1 MDKHYVGI
9 DLGGTNIKGGV
20 VASDGTVVHFE
31 SIETEVE
38 GGRDH
43 VLDRIG
49 MLVGKV
55 RDAAGL
61 AHGQIAAV
69 GIGSPGP
76 LDTKR
81 GIIHEA
87 PNLPGWINLPLSAE
101 VSRRC
106 GYPCF
111 LENDANSAA
120 LAEAHVGAGK
130 GTQCMIMLTLGTGIG
145 GGIVIDGRV
154 WHGADD
160 IAAELGHV
168 SVKYDGIRCNCGS
181 IGCVEAY
188 ASATGVVRRAREA
201 LAQGAESALADGAPK
216 ALADVHDEDKCAHIF
231 HVAAAGDPLAEKVVA
246 DTTVYLAAAIGSL
259 INIFNPDMIVLFGG
273 MTKAGDQLL
282 APVRK
287 EVRQRSFKIGSDRCQ
302 IVRSHLGGEAGVLGA
317 AITAMQALAEQQSPP
332 NDD

>member
-1 MDKHYVGI
+1 MATRHYVGI

-20 VASDGTVVHFE
+20 VTAEGEVLHFE

-55 RDAAGL
+55 RDAASL
-61 AHGQIAAV
+61 AQDDIAAV

-76 LDTKR
+76 LDTKK

-87 PNLPGWINLPLSAE
+87 PNLPGWINLPLAAE
-101 VSRRC
+101 TGRRS

-130 GTQCMIMLTLGTGIG
+130 GTACMIMLTLGTGIG
-145 GGIVIDGRV
+145 GGIVIGGRV

-168 SVKYDGIRCNCGS
+168 SVKLDGIRCNCGS

-188 ASATGVVRRAREA
+188 ASATGVVRRALEA
-201 LAQGAESALADGAPK
+201 LAEGAESVLEADGLTCEQVFK
-216 ALADVHDEDKCAHIF
+216 
-231 HVAAAGDPLAEKVVA
+231 AAAGGDALAQRVA
-246 DTTVYLAAAIGSL
+246 RDTATYLGAAIGSL

-273 MTKAGDQLL
+273 MTNAGDQLFV
-282 APVRK
+282 PVREEAAK
-287 EVRQRSFKIGSDRCQ
+287 RSFKIGSDRCQ
-302 IVRSHLGGEAGVLGA
+302 IVRSRLGAEAGVIGA
-317 AITAMQALAEQQSPP
+317 AITAMQAIDEQQDTP
-332 NDD
+332 NLD

>member
-1 MDKHYVGI
+1 MDAYFVGI

-20 VASDGTVVHFE
+20 VDRAGTVVHFE
-31 SIETEVE
+31 SIETE
-38 GGRDH
+38 GQHGRDH
-43 VLDRIG
+43 VLDRMG

-61 AHGQIAAV
+61 GRDQIAAV

-76 LDTKR
+76 LNAKE

-87 PNLPGWINLPLSAE
+87 PNLPGWINLPLAAE

-106 GYPCF
+106 GYPAF

-120 LAEAHVGAGK
+120 LAEAYAGAGK

-145 GGIVIDGRV
+145 GGIVLNGRV

-168 SVKYDGIRCNCGS
+168 SVKFDGVRCNCGS

-201 LAQGAESALADGAPK
+201 LAEGAQSALADA
-216 ALADVHDEDKCAHIF
+216 ADGLTCAQVF
-231 HVAAAGDPLAEKVVA
+231 QAAAAGDALAERVVA
-246 DTTVYLAAAIGSL
+246 DTAVYLGTAIGSL
-259 INIFNPDMIVLFGG
+259 INIFNPDMVVLFGG
-273 MTKAGDQLL
+273 MTNAGDQLFV
-282 APVRK
+282 PVRE
-287 EVRQRSFKIGSDRCQ
+287 EVRKRSFKIGADRCQ
-302 IVRSHLGGEAGVLGA
+302 IVRSQLGGEAGVIGA
-317 AITAMQALAEQQSPP
+317 AVTAMQRLEEAQGA
-332 NDD
+332 